1 MQKCHIQQVIFDVNS
16 LYLRGDMPVKIP
28 PHPLAGQKRKGGVF
42 DMQMSLGDFFFLFVC
57 FFVSPSM
64 EITAS

>member
-28 PHPLAGQKRKGGVF
+28 PHPLAGQKRRLLPV
-42 DMQMSLGDFFFLFVC
+42 SLKNEFAQVTDL
-57 FFVSPSM
+57 
-64 EITAS
+64 